1 MTSDDGGPQA
11 TYAQA
16 LGARLRHLR
25 EQRRLSLTAV
35 QDRSGGEFKAS
46 VLGAYERG
54 ARAISVPRL
63 QRLATLYDV
72 PVDQL
77 LPVVGDR
84 PTSGPAGGRAAS
96 PSVRVDLE
104 ALRQA
109 PGAEAGALRHFV
121 AQVEIERQDF
131 NGRVLTVRR
140 DDVRVIGAALG
151 LSLEETLRRL
161 GDAGVLAD
169 AAGPGARRGE
179 RRRGPPTRPP
189 APGGP
194 GQR

>member
-1 MTSDDGGPQA
+1 MTSDDAAEA
-11 TYAQA
+11 TYALA
-16 LGARLRHLR
+16 LGARLRHVR
-25 EQRRLSLTAV
+25 EQRRLSLAAV
-35 QDRSGGEFKAS
+35 QGRSGGEFKAS

-54 ARAISVPRL
+54 ARTISVPRL
-63 QRLATLYDV
+63 QRLARLYGV

-77 LPVVGDR
+77 LPVVGDGT
-84 PTSGPAGGRAAS
+84 PIPEPAGGRAAP

-104 ALRQA
+104 GLRHA

-131 NGRVLTVRR
+131 NGRVLTIRR

-151 LSLEETLRRL
+151 LRLDETLRRL

-169 AAGPGARRGE
+169 AADWTSRRAE
-179 RRRGPPTRPP
+179 RREGSVRPSPRGDPD
-189 APGGP
+189 
-194 GQR
+194 QR